1 MSGHDLY
8 AAVYVRELPAQAMLR
23 LRPSLQGQPC
33 VILDGVAP
41 SEFACSLNAK
51 ARRCGATYGMTRVE
65 LETIAGLI
73 TLLRSAV
80 EEEQARVIVQEVAG
94 AFTPRIETRSWD
106 GAFLCALDI
115 SGTESLFGAPVGLVR
130 ELLKRVRNVGITA
143 TVAVSGNFHAA
154 LCMARGMFGRMPVTI
169 IPTGEEQS
177 RLAPLPL
184 RVLELDESQA
194 ATFAAWGVD
203 HLGQLAALPEKS
215 LIARMGQDGKRLR
228 EMASGTRPHLFQ
240 PVDVPFTLSEEIE
253 LENPI
258 ELLEPL
264 LFVLNMML
272 DQLIRRATDRILALA
287 SVAVSLVLDGGAI
300 YTRTV
305 SPPLPTNERALWLK
319 LVQMD
324 LEMHPPQ
331 AAIHRVRLEA
341 EPGQTSKVQLG
352 LFSPQL
358 PEPGRLEV
366 TLARIAKIVGEDAVG
381 QMVLRDTHQPQSFRM
396 EKFRVPASPPL
407 ADESRP
413 PQLVMRE
420 LRPTE
425 TVSVSLTEGRPSLV
439 RFRNVAYRVERAY
452 GPWLVAGDWW
462 NPEHWGQAQWDLI
475 LRDDGQGMLSC
486 CILRDLKQ
494 RCWQIVG
501 FYD

>member
-23 LRPSLQGQPC
+23 LRPSLRGQPC

-51 ARRCGATYGMTRVE
+51 ARRCGATHGMTRVE

-80 EEEQARVIVQEVAG
+80 EEEQARVIVQEVAA

-115 SGTESLFGAPVGLVR
+115 SGTESLFGAPVELVR

-154 LCMARGMFGRMPVTI
+154 LCMARGMSGRMPVTI

-184 RVLELDESQA
+184 RVLELDETQA

-203 HLGQLAALPEKS
+203 HLGQLAKLPEKS

-228 EMASGTRPHLFQ
+228 EMASGTWPHLFQ

-287 SVAVSLVLDGGAI
+287 SVTVSLVLDGGALH
-300 YTRTV
+300 TRTV
-305 SPPLPTNERALWLK
+305 SPPLPTNERTLWLK

-331 AAIHRVRLEA
+331 ASIHRVRLEA
-341 EPGQTSKVQLG
+341 DPGHTSKVQLG

-381 QMVLRDTHQPQSFRM
+381 QMVLRDTHQSQNFRM
-396 EKFRVPASPPL
+396 EKFRVPDSPPV

-413 PQLVMRE
+413 SQLALRE

-425 TVSVSLTEGRPSLV
+425 TVSISLAEGRPSVV

-462 NPEHWGQAQWDLI
+462 SPEHWGQAQWDLV
-475 LRDDGQGMLSC
+475 LRDESQSILSC
-486 CILRDLKQ
+486 CILRDLKK
-494 RCWQIVG
+494 RCWRMVG